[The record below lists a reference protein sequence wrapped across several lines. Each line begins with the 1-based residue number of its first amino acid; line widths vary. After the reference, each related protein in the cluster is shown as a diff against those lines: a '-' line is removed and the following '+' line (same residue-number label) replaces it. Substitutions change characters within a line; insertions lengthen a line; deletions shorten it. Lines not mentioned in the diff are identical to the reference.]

1 VIGSRQDGQP
11 GQGRAGDS
19 DNRDPRLERTKK
31 LVPGDAVAAI
41 VQSEGGY
48 LLQLRDNFP
57 EIFFPAHWGCFGGAI
72 DPGETKE
79 EALRRELSEELGIE
93 LVPSSFRFF
102 TRFVF
107 DFGFANRGSTCRH
120 FYEVHVGSDVLP
132 QLTLGEGAAMKVV
145 AEDQIL
151 KGELLLTPYDAFA
164 LWMHINQS
172 RLRG

>member
-1 VIGSRQDGQP
+1 MIGSRQDGHSRQE
-11 GQGRAGDS
+11 RAGDS
-19 DNRDPRLERTKK
+19 DKRDPRLERTKK

-41 VQSEGGY
+41 IQSEGGY

-79 EALRRELSEELGIE
+79 DALRRELSEELGIE
-93 LVPSSFRFF
+93 LLPSNFRFF
-102 TRFVF
+102 TQFVF
-107 DFGFANRGSTCRH
+107 DFGFANRGTMYRY
-120 FYEVHVGSDVLP
+120 FYQVHVASDVLP
-132 QLTLGEGAAMKVV
+132 RLTLGEGAAMKVV
-145 AEDQIL
+145 GEDQIL
-151 KGELLLTPYDAFA
+151 KSELLLTPYDAFA